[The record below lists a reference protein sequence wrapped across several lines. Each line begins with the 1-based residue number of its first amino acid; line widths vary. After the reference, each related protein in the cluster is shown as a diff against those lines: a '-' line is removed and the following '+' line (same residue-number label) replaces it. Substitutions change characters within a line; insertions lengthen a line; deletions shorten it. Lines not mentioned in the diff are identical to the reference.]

1 MRIEIN
7 HDNPNCLLSTN
18 FAADI
23 AKTFSFQIF
32 LVKNK
37 NLQ

>member
-7 HDNPNCLLSTN
+7 HDNPNCSLSTI
-18 FAADI
+18 FTMCV
-23 AKTFSFQIF
+23 AKLLCVHNF

-37 NLQ
+37 NL